1 MTTATHDRVSPQAAA
16 VGPRRSRSARAGS
29 SGPTIVV
36 AQAFLV
42 LWAVVSTVPL
52 LWAVISS
59 FKSDPEIV
67 ADPWSLPKALRWEN
81 FARAWDAASIGTY
94 FGNTVLVVGGGV
106 ALTLL
111 LSAMAAYVFARFDF
125 RLKGALY
132 YFFVAGMTFP
142 VFMALVPLFFVV
154 QNLGLGNSLPGL
166 VLVYTAYSLP
176 FSMFFLVAFFRTLP
190 GEIAEA
196 ATLDG
201 CGEVAIF
208 FKIMLPMARPGLISV
223 GIFNFIGQWNQY
235 LIPLVLV
242 SDDSKFVLSQGL
254 ANLAVEQ
261 GYAGDRSGLFAGL
274 TIAMVPIL
282 VVYALLQGR
291 IQAGM
296 TAGALK

>member
-1 MTTATHDRVSPQAAA
+1 MAATGARR
-16 VGPRRSRSARAGS
+16 PRGRSA
-29 SGPTIVV
+29 GPTIAV

-52 LWAVISS
+52 IWAVVSS

-67 ADPWSLPKALRWEN
+67 ADPWSLPEALRWDN
-81 FARAWDAASIGTY
+81 FARAWDTASIGTY
-94 FGNTVLVVGGGV
+94 FGNTVIVVGGGV
-106 ALTLL
+106 VLTLL
-111 LSAMAAYVFARFDF
+111 LSAMGAYVFARFDF
-125 RLKGALY
+125 RVKGVLY
-132 YFFVAGMTFP
+132 YFFIAGMTFP

-166 VLVYTAYSLP
+166 ILVYAAYSLP

-190 GEIAEA
+190 EEVAEA
-196 ATLDG
+196 AKLDG
-201 CGEVAIF
+201 CGEVATF
-208 FKIMLPMARPGLISV
+208 FRVMLPMAKPGLISV

-274 TIAMVPIL
+274 TIAMAPIL
-282 VVYALLQGR
+282 IVYVLLQRR

>member
-1 MTTATHDRVSPQAAA
+1 MATAT
-16 VGPRRSRSARAGS
+16 GPRRS
-29 SGPTIVV
+29 SGPTIAV
-36 AQAFLV
+36 AQVFLV
-42 LWAVVSTVPL
+42 LWAVISTAPL
-52 LWAVISS
+52 LWAVVSS
-59 FKSDPEIV
+59 LKSDPEIV
-67 ADPWSLPKALRWEN
+67 ADPWSLPAALRWEN
-81 FARAWDAASIGTY
+81 FARAWDSASIGTY
-94 FGNTVLVVGGGV
+94 FGNTVIVVGGGV
-106 ALTLL
+106 TLTLL
-111 LSAMAAYVFARFDF
+111 LSAMAAYVFARFEF
-125 RLKGALY
+125 RFKGVLY

-154 QNLGLGNSLPGL
+154 QNLGLGDSLPGL
-166 VLVYTAYSLP
+166 ILVYTAYSLP

-201 CGEVAIF
+201 CGEIATF
-208 FKIMLPMARPGLISV
+208 FKVMLPMAKPGLISV

-274 TIAMVPIL
+274 TIAMAPIL

-291 IQAGM
+291 VQAGM

>member
-1 MTTATHDRVSPQAAA
+1 MAA
-16 VGPRRSRSARAGS
+16 VTGSRRSF
-29 SGPTIVV
+29 GPTVTL

-52 LWAVISS
+52 LWAVVSS

-67 ADPWSLPKALRWEN
+67 ADPWALPKALRWEN
-81 FARAWDAASIGTY
+81 FARAWDSASIGTY
-94 FGNTVLVVGGGV
+94 FGNTVVVVGGGV
-106 ALTLL
+106 TLTLL
-111 LSAMAAYVFARFDF
+111 LSAMAAYVFARFEF
-125 RLKGALY
+125 RLKGVLY

-154 QNLGLGNSLPGL
+154 QNLGLGNSLTGL
-166 VLVYTAYSLP
+166 ILVYTAYSLP

-201 CGEVAIF
+201 CGEIAIF
-208 FKIMLPMARPGLISV
+208 FRIMLPMARPGLISV

-242 SDDSKFVLSQGL
+242 SDDSRFVLSQGL

-274 TIAMVPIL
+274 TIAMLPIL

-291 IQAGM
+291 VQAGM

>member
-1 MTTATHDRVSPQAAA
+1 MALRK
-16 VGPRRSRSARAGS
+16 S
-29 SGPTIVV
+29 SGPTVTV

-52 LWAVISS
+52 LWAVVSS

-67 ADPWSLPKALRWEN
+67 ADPWALPKMLRWEN
-81 FARAWDAASIGTY
+81 FARAWDSASIGTY
-94 FGNTVLVVGGGV
+94 FGNTVIVVGGGV
-106 ALTLL
+106 TLTLL
-111 LSAMAAYVFARFDF
+111 LSAMAAYVFARFEF
-125 RLKGALY
+125 RLKGVLY

-154 QNLGLGNSLPGL
+154 QNLGLGDSLGGL
-166 VLVYTAYSLP
+166 ILVYTAYSLP

-201 CGEVAIF
+201 CGEIATF
-208 FKIMLPMARPGLISV
+208 FRIMLPMAKPGLISV

-242 SDDSKFVLSQGL
+242 SDDSRFVLSQGL

-274 TIAMVPIL
+274 TIAMLPIL

-291 IQAGM
+291 VQAGM

>member
-1 MTTATHDRVSPQAAA
+1 MTTATHERVDRRVATTGSRRRGSP
-16 VGPRRSRSARAGS
+16 
-29 SGPTIVV
+29 GPTIAV
-36 AQAFLV
+36 AQVFLV

-52 LWAVISS
+52 LWAVVSS

-67 ADPWSLPKALRWEN
+67 ADPWSLPGALRWEN
-81 FARAWDAASIGTY
+81 FARAWDSASIGTY
-94 FGNTVLVVGGGV
+94 FGNTVIVVGGGV
-106 ALTLL
+106 TLTLL
-111 LSAMAAYVFARFDF
+111 LSAMAAYVFARFEF
-125 RLKGALY
+125 RFKGALY

-154 QNLGLGNSLPGL
+154 QNLGLGDSLPGL
-166 VLVYTAYSLP
+166 ILVYTAYSLP

-201 CGEVAIF
+201 CGEIATF
-208 FKIMLPMARPGLISV
+208 FRVMLPMAKPGLISV

-274 TIAMVPIL
+274 TIAMAPIL

-291 IQAGM
+291 VQAGM

>member
-1 MTTATHDRVSPQAAA
+1 MATTREPAS
-16 VGPRRSRSARAGS
+16 RRPSRPARAGS
-29 SGPTIVV
+29 AGPTIVV

-42 LWAVVSTVPL
+42 LWALLSTVPL
-52 LWAVISS
+52 IWAVVSS

-67 ADPWSLPKALRWEN
+67 ADPWSLPGALRWDN
-81 FARAWDAASIGTY
+81 FVRAWDTASIGTY
-94 FGNTVLVVGGGV
+94 FGNTVVVVGGGV

-111 LSAMAAYVFARFDF
+111 LSAMAAYVFARFEF
-125 RLKGALY
+125 RFKGALY
-132 YFFVAGMTFP
+132 YFFIAGMTFP

-166 VLVYTAYSLP
+166 ILVYTAYSLP

-190 GEIAEA
+190 GEVAEA
-196 ATLDG
+196 AMLDG

-208 FKIMLPMARPGLISV
+208 FRVMLPMAKPGLISI

-242 SDDSKFVLSQGL
+242 SDDSKFVISQGL

-274 TIAMVPIL
+274 TIAMAPIL
-282 VVYALLQGR
+282 IVYALLQGR

>member
-1 MTTATHDRVSPQAAA
+1 MATATRDLVRKAPAETRPAGARS
-16 VGPRRSRSARAGS
+16 GRRGS
-29 SGPTIVV
+29 SGPTIAV
-36 AQAFLV
+36 AQALLI
-42 LWAVVSTVPL
+42 LWAVVSTLPL
-52 LWAVISS
+52 IWAVVSS

-67 ADPWSLPKALRWEN
+67 ADPWALPRALRWEN
-81 FARAWDAASIGTY
+81 FVRAWDSASIGTY
-94 FGNTVLVVGGGV
+94 FGNTVVVVGGGV
-106 ALTLL
+106 TLTLL
-111 LSAMAAYVFARFDF
+111 LSAMGAYAFARFEF
-125 RLKGALY
+125 RAKGVLY

-166 VLVYTAYSLP
+166 ILVYTAYSLP

-190 GEIAEA
+190 AEVGEA
-196 ATLDG
+196 ARLDG
-201 CGEVAIF
+201 CGEVATF
-208 FKIMLPMARPGLISV
+208 FRVMLPMARPGLISV

-242 SDDSKFVLSQGL
+242 SDDDQFVLSQGL

-274 TIAMVPIL
+274 TIAMAPIL
-282 VVYALLQGR
+282 IVYVVLQRR

>member
-1 MTTATHDRVSPQAAA
+1 MAIATHERVSGRTAAGPRGSRSGRRGS
-16 VGPRRSRSARAGS
+16 VGPTVA
-29 SGPTIVV
+29 V

-42 LWAVVSTVPL
+42 LWAVVSVLPL
-52 LWAVISS
+52 VWAVVSA

-67 ADPWSLPKALRWEN
+67 ADAWSLPGALRWEN
-81 FARAWDAASIGTY
+81 FARAWETASIGTY
-94 FGNTVLVVGGGV
+94 FGNTVVVVGGGV

-111 LSAMAAYVFARFDF
+111 LSAMGAYIFARFEF
-125 RLKGALY
+125 RLKNVLY
-132 YFFVAGMTFP
+132 YFFIAGMTFP

-166 VLVYTAYSLP
+166 ILVYTAYSLP

-190 GEIAEA
+190 EEVAEA
-196 ATLDG
+196 AKLDG
-201 CGEVAIF
+201 CGEARIF
-208 FKIMLPMARPGLISV
+208 FRVMLPLARPGLISV

-242 SDDSKFVLSQGL
+242 SDDDKFVLSQGL

-274 TIAMVPIL
+274 TIAMAPIL
-282 VVYALLQGR
+282 IVYALLQGR

>member
-1 MTTATHDRVSPQAAA
+1 MATAT
-16 VGPRRSRSARAGS
+16 GPRRS
-29 SGPTIVV
+29 SGPTIAV
-36 AQAFLV
+36 AQVFLV
-42 LWAVVSTVPL
+42 LWAVISTAPL
-52 LWAVISS
+52 LWAVVSS
-59 FKSDPEIV
+59 LKSDPEIV
-67 ADPWSLPKALRWEN
+67 ADPWSLPAALRWEN
-81 FARAWDAASIGTY
+81 FARAWDSASIGTY
-94 FGNTVLVVGGGV
+94 FGNTVIVVGGGV
-106 ALTLL
+106 TLTLL
-111 LSAMAAYVFARFDF
+111 LSAMAAYVFARFEF
-125 RLKGALY
+125 RLKGVLY

-154 QNLGLGNSLPGL
+154 QNLGLGDSLPGL
-166 VLVYTAYSLP
+166 ILVYTAYSLP

-201 CGEVAIF
+201 CGEIATF
-208 FKIMLPMARPGLISV
+208 FRVMLPMAKPGLISV

-274 TIAMVPIL
+274 TIAMAPIL
-282 VVYALLQGR
+282 IVYALLQGR
-291 IQAGM
+291 VQAGM